1 MDQMDDNLE
10 VPNIGK
16 SCTIANKDFQN
27 SHLELDSTAQLQ
39 VEPPKIDTRTTGNLV
54 AEGTERKK
62 KTKNKDELQCL
73 EQSDIMS
80 SKNLSNVNNGLENEG
95 MLNKNESTAQESDV
109 EVTEHLSSSIVKK
122 DHFSNDSCLY
132 LEIASVACVRRKL
145 LVLDVNGLLA
155 DIVMPAPKD
164 CIADAYIWGRAVF
177 KRPSCDDFLKFC
189 FEKFDVGIWS
199 SRSKKII
206 ENFANYLLGDLQHKL
221 LFCWDMSHTDP
232 NLPWEKGYYNESN
245 TLLLDDS
252 PYKALL
258 NPLHTAIFPHS
269 FHYQDKSDNSLGP
282 GGDLLVYLEDMLM
295 CDDVRKYVEHHP
307 FGQSAIDATNVFW
320 RFYSRGIWKRWKHLD
335 IADSSIKNDT
345 VGHYFDILL
354 LMILANIVRHD
365 HWNPKKLFFNTRHTS
380 HHPNDLHC
388 CNYLPVNETPVEF

>member
-10 VPNIGK
+10 VPNTGK
-16 SCTIANKDFQN
+16 SCTIANKDFQD
-27 SHLELDSTAQLQ
+27 SHLELDSTAQSQ
-39 VEPPKIDTRTTGNLV
+39 VEQPKIDTRTTGNLI

-62 KTKNKDELQCL
+62 KTKNKDELQFL

-80 SKNLSNVNNGLENEG
+80 SKNLLNVNNGLENEG

-109 EVTEHLSSSIVKK
+109 EVTEHLSTSIVKK
-122 DHFSNDSCLY
+122 DHLSNDSRLY
-132 LEIASVACVRRKL
+132 LEIAPVACVRRKL

-221 LFCWDMSHTDP
+221 LFCWDMSHSTQTGYKTLDNMQKPLVMKELKKIWEKDDP

-258 NPLHTAIFPHS
+258 NPLHSAIFPHS

-282 GGDLLVYLEDMLM
+282 GGDLRVYLEDMLM
-295 CDDVRKYVEHHP
+295 CDDVRKYVDQHP
-307 FGQSAIDATNVFW
+307 FGQSAIDETNVFW
-320 RFYSRGIWKRWKHLD
+320 RFYSWVLQNL
-335 IADSSIKNDT
+335 ST
-345 VGHYFDILL
+345 
-354 LMILANIVRHD
+354 
-365 HWNPKKLFFNTRHTS
+365 
-380 HHPNDLHC
+380 
-388 CNYLPVNETPVEF
+388 